1 MPLRPVLTAVA
12 SVLTTSLIPTASA
25 SGSYPPNPPRL
36 GVAALAKID
45 AQAYNLGKTLFIDR
59 LALPDATPPGADPAA
74 NRARLEAVQAKLPER
89 VRTEVDLPALA
100 ARLDSAQVDA
110 LLYYV
115 GIRFR
120 IETAPASASPST

>member
-1 MPLRPVLTAVA
+1 MPRRLVLSAVA
-12 SVLTTSLIPTASA
+12 TLIATALSSSVNA

-45 AQAYNLGKTLFIDR
+45 AQAYNLGKALFIDR
-59 LALPDATPPGADPAA
+59 LALPETPPAGADPAA
-74 NRARLEAVQAKLPER
+74 NRARLASVQGKLPQR

-100 ARLDSAQVDA
+100 ARLDSSQVDA

-120 IETAPASASPST
+120 IETSPAPASPST

>member
-1 MPLRPVLTAVA
+1 MSPRLVLSAVA
-12 SVLTTSLIPTASA
+12 SGLTLSLLPLANA

-45 AQAYNLGKTLFIDR
+45 AQAYNLGKNLFIDR
-59 LALPDATPPGADPAA
+59 LALPDTAPAGADPAA
-74 NRARLEAVQAKLPER
+74 NRARLEAVQAKLPDR
-89 VRTEVDLPALA
+89 VRTEVDLPGLA

-120 IETAPASASPST
+120 IDTAPAAASPSA